1 MRGWLVNICSVCMGR
16 GCLCNETVSGYSRRK
31 LWSVFL
37 HILSTSIGLAI
48 TVGADSLG
56 PLMWECLCQQDTF
69 WTSSSP
75 HTSPL
80 ERIISKTHPLVPPRD
95 MIPIWTEHSR
105 SIDIKCSC
113 QKHFEHPHDIT
124 RAKPHPWPHR
134 KAVSWNIGML
144 KIVYKT
150 NFKIHI

>member
-1 MRGWLVNICSVCMGR
+1 MRGRLVNICSVSMGR

-31 LWSVFL
+31 LWSVNI
-37 HILSTSIGLAI
+37 HRPCHHR
-48 TVGADSLG
+48 GADSLG

-80 ERIISKTHPLVPPRD
+80 ERVISKTHLLAPPRD

-134 KAVSWNIGML
+134 KAISWNTGML